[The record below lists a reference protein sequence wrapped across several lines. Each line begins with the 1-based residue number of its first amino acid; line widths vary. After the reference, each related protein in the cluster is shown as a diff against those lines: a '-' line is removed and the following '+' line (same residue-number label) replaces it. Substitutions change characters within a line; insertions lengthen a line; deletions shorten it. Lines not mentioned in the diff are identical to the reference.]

1 MGIHGIFDNR
11 RNWIC
16 QLGHKSCVRFWDIC
30 LLKNFIQIGFV
41 KKLGI
46 IILLMMMKCSLLRR
60 EYVCL
65 CGPPGQFIAFART
78 HLFYWIFRCLLDE
91 LFFCDV
97 IFIFCSLF
105 SRIATFPTKFG
116 VVFGILVVRQVQ
128 QHFRRAG

>member
-1 MGIHGIFDNR
+1 MRQSGPNLIKMGIHGIFDNR

-97 IFIFCSLF
+97 ISFFVPFFRASRHSRRSLVLF
-105 SRIATFPTKFG
+105 L
-116 VVFGILVVRQVQ
+116 VFWW
-128 QHFRRAG
+128 